1 MDRFPEGI
9 TFTYKWRTYQQRVIE
24 SLDEHLQNKHL
35 HLIAPPGSGKTV
47 LGLEV
52 MLRINGPTLILAP
65 TLAIKNQ
72 WLDRFLELFLQ
83 DSVVPDWISMK
94 LSDPKFLTI
103 TTYQALHS
111 AMTNQG
117 SEEESGEIIPEGTIY
132 KMEQAG
138 FKTLIMDEA
147 HHLRASWW
155 KSTLTFR
162 KSLENPT
169 MVALTATPPYD
180 VSFSEWQRYIELC
193 GPIDLEISVPEL
205 MLEHDLCPHQDYVFM
220 STPSKVERDIIK
232 KYRNDIKSYKQDLV
246 NNQAFIT
253 ILQQHPW
260 ITEPEKHLEE
270 LLADPAYFSS
280 LLIFLNEAT
289 DLEWKDYEH
298 ILGTK
303 KKSLPKLDLEWLEVL
318 LTGFL
323 FKDAYTMAA
332 NEMLVKELKKRLSRS
347 GAIERRKV
355 QLESTKRVDRM
366 LLTSASKLSSMAEI
380 VAFESSVLKERL
392 RMVILTDY
400 IRMEDMPKTLEDEK
414 PLSRL
419 GVIPIFELLR
429 RKKIEGVKLGVLCGA
444 IAIFPKEGIAALHE
458 LINKESMNSEDI
470 RVKPLLYDDA
480 YVTLEMKG
488 AHNQQLVKIMTAMFT
503 AGEIHVLTGTTA
515 LLGEGWDA
523 PSINSMIL
531 ASYVGSFM
539 LSNQMRGRA
548 IRVERGN
555 DEKTSTIW
563 HLVCIDPTDKA
574 AGYDMATLTRRFK
587 GFVGVSYDGE
597 IIENGLERI
606 GLPRSPI
613 KPGEWKDSNTRMKEH
628 AKERHAFKNHW
639 QHAIDK
645 SEGKKMVEE
654 ITFQPDVVPNSAI
667 FPFTIKALLFQ
678 AIIGGIIT
686 FFESLQ
692 VVARSNSWRGL
703 LILLVFTLSISVLV
717 TLPRV
722 IKGLWLWV
730 RYGTVETSAKEIGET
745 VLHTL
750 HHGGQVKTDK
760 KRFTIKAEDTFK
772 NGIIHFWIDGG
783 TKFEQVLL
791 LQSVQE
797 IHLPIDNPRYL
808 IKRKSSFGPFASTDY
823 HAVPEEIGRNKQAA
837 EHFHQQWSKRIGKAE
852 LIYTR
857 TLEGRK
863 ELLKAR
869 TNSLSSNLTENSERY
884 SVWR

>member
-1 MDRFPEGI
+1 MNRFPDGI
-9 TFTYKWRTYQQRVIE
+9 TFVYKWRKYQQRVIE
-24 SLDEHLQNKHL
+24 SLNEHLQNKHL

-83 DSVVPDWISMK
+83 EKEMPDWISMK

-111 AMTNQG
+111 AVANQAG
-117 SEEESGEIIPEGTIY
+117 EEEDGDIIPEGTIH
-132 KMEQAG
+132 KLEMVG
-138 FKTLIMDEA
+138 FRTLIMDEA

-162 KSLENPT
+162 KCLENPT

-205 MLEHDLCPHQDYVFM
+205 MLEEDLCPHQDYVFM
-220 STPSKVERDIIK
+220 STPSKVERDIITE
-232 KYRNDIKSYKQDLV
+232 YRDEIKSFKDDLV
-246 NNQAFIT
+246 NNQKFIT
-253 ILQQHPW
+253 VLLHHPW
-260 ITEPEKHLEE
+260 IEKPELHLEE

-280 LLIFLNEAT
+280 LLIFLNEAK

-298 ILGTK
+298 ILGTN
-303 KKSLPKLDLEWLEVL
+303 KKSLPKLDFEWLEVL
-318 LTGFL
+318 LSGFL
-323 FKDAYTMAA
+323 FKDTYTMS
-332 NEMLVKELKKRLSRS
+332 EDEVLIKELKKRLSRA

-355 QLESTKRVDRM
+355 QLESTNKVDRM

-380 VAFESSVLKERL
+380 VAFESGALKERL

-429 RKKIEGVKLGVLCGA
+429 RKKMEGVKLGVLCGA
-444 IAIFPKEGIAALHE
+444 IAILPKEGTGPLQE
-458 LINKESMNSEDI
+458 LIQKESMDKEDI
-470 RVKPLLYDDA
+470 RVMPLLYDDA

-488 AHNQQLVKIMTAMFT
+488 AHNQQLVKIMTALFT

-555 DEKTSTIW
+555 EAKTSTIW
-563 HLVCIDPTDKA
+563 HLVCIDSTDETG
-574 AGYDMATLTRRFK
+574 GYDMATLTRRFK
-587 GFVGVSYDGE
+587 GFVGVSYDGK
-597 IIENGLERI
+597 IIENGMERI
-606 GLPRSPI
+606 GFPRFPI
-613 KPGEWKDSNTRMKEH
+613 KPGEWKESNMRMKEH
-628 AKERHAFKNHW
+628 ARDRHAFKSHW
-639 QHAIDK
+639 QHAIDR
-645 SEGKKMVEE
+645 SEGQKMVEE
-654 ITFQPDVVPNSAI
+654 IAIEPEVIPKSAI
-667 FPFTIKALLFQ
+667 FPFTIKALLLQ
-678 AIIGGIIT
+678 AVTVGLFT
-686 FFESLQ
+686 FYNSLE
-692 VVARSNSWRGL
+692 VVARSNSLKGFFI
-703 LILLVFTLSISVLV
+703 ILLFALFISVLV
-717 TLPRV
+717 TLPRL
-722 IKGLWLWV
+722 IKGLWLRI
-730 RYGTVETSAKEIGET
+730 RYGTVEASAKEIGET

-750 HHGGQVKTDK
+750 HQGGQVKTDID
-760 KRFTIKAEDTFK
+760 RFTIQAEDTFK
-772 NGIIHFWIDGG
+772 NGVIHFWVEGG

-797 IHLPIDNPRYL
+797 IHLPINNPRYL
-808 IKRKSSFGPFASTDY
+808 IKRESSFGPFASTDY

-837 EHFHQQWSKRIGKAE
+837 EHFHRQWSKRIGKAE

-869 TNSLSSNLTENSERY
+869 TNSLSAKLTENAERF